1 MANSFLDTS
10 ALVKYYHSEEGTVE
24 VTRLVQE
31 RDSRHYISRLGVVEA
46 QHGFAIKLRTGENHG
61 DGF

>member
-31 RDSRHYISRLGVVEA
+31 RDSTISPALALLKPNTVLLSSADRG
-46 QHGFAIKLRTGENHG
+46 NHG